1 MVVCKFSLLT
11 VQEDPDYSFL
21 KNAFILFYM
30 YDRVSCMC
38 VCVPHAYL
46 VLKRGDQINAL
57 ELELWMVFNHNVG
70 TVTGTQVLCKNK

>member
-1 MVVCKFSLLT
+1 
-11 VQEDPDYSFL
+11 
-21 KNAFILFYM
+21 M